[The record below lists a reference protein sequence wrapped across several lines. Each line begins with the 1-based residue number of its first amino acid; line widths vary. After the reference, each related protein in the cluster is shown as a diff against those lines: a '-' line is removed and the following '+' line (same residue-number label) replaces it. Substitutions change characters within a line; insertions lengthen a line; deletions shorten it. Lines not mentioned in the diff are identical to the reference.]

1 MVALRRPVQVLLDGM
16 SDMSDMRRHTAIWY
30 ARIAIFLPLLVP
42 ACVYLLHVLGLVSPS
57 LMFGGLLGSILVAG
71 IPYATFAVVALVF
84 LWNRPLVEYTR
95 WSVRAPVIFIP
106 VLVLFLAWSELLGR
120 VRDLLEFCDLL
131 LVTVPL
137 VLLLGYAYVGLFYV
151 GVRVVSGGPTKGVV
165 SDAST
170 PASATPAA

>member
-1 MVALRRPVQVLLDGM
+1 MYDTRSNA
-16 SDMSDMRRHTAIWY
+16 AIWY
-30 ARIAIFLPLLVP
+30 ARVAVFLPLLVP
-42 ACVYLLHVLGLVSPS
+42 ACVYLLHVLGLVGPS
-57 LMFGGLLGSILVAG
+57 LVLGILVGSILLAG
-71 IPYATFAVVALVF
+71 IPYALFAVVALAF
-84 LWNRPLVEYTR
+84 LWNRRLVEYTR

-137 VLLLGYAYVGLFYV
+137 VLLLGYSYVGLFYV

>member
-1 MVALRRPVQVLLDGM
+1 MYDTQSNA
-16 SDMSDMRRHTAIWY
+16 AIWY
-30 ARIAIFLPLLVP
+30 ARVAVFLPLLVP
-42 ACVYLLHVLGLVSPS
+42 ACVYLLHVLGLVGPS
-57 LMFGGLLGSILVAG
+57 LVLGILVGSILLAG
-71 IPYATFAVVALVF
+71 IPYALFAVVALAF
-84 LWNRPLVEYTR
+84 LWNRRLVESTR

>member
-1 MVALRRPVQVLLDGM
+1 MNNTRSNA
-16 SDMSDMRRHTAIWY
+16 AIWY
-30 ARIAIFLPLLVP
+30 ARVAVFLPLLVP
-42 ACVYLLHVLGLVSPS
+42 ACVYLLHVLGLVGPS
-57 LMFGGLLGSILVAG
+57 LVLGVLVGSILLAG
-71 IPYATFAVVALVF
+71 IPYAFFAVIALAL
-84 LWNRPLVEYTR
+84 LWNRRLVEYTR

-106 VLVLFLAWSELLGR
+106 VLVLFLVWSELLGR
-120 VRDLLEFCDLL
+120 VRGLLDFCGLL

-170 PASATPAA
+170 RASSTPAA